1 MTISYGKA
9 LSDIAFYRASLIKS
23 HGGGYHPTPPTDGN
37 VASLQDQPTLLAF
50 DTVEEL
56 VVAFT
61 NEDGVPKVYHG
72 MGTMLG
78 VFPAG
83 DEQVHWFSWLG
94 DGFQHAFS
102 TSDFPPDAERLEL
115 RS

>member
-1 MTISYGKA
+1 MDDLAVKT
-9 LSDIAFYRASLIKS
+9 LSDMSHYRTCVIKS
-23 HGGGYHPTPPTDGN
+23 QWDRWHPTPPAGGN

-56 VVAFT
+56 VVGFT
-61 NEDGVPKVYHG
+61 NEDGAPKIYHG

-94 DGFQHAFS
+94 QGFQHAFS